1 MSEKVNKDRRKTLFK
16 IIVISIVAI
25 IFVPILYSGIYLY
38 AFWDPYGRF
47 YDVPVAF
54 VNLDKK
60 VIKEG
65 KEYNVGKD
73 IEDNL
78 RKNNKVG
85 WRFVS
90 YDEAKKG
97 VSGTKYYA
105 LILIPED
112 FSKNISEA
120 ASGNLVKPT
129 VLYEA
134 NKGKNFVFAQVSERA
149 AESIKSEVASSIQ
162 EQTTKS
168 LAGSLYN
175 VKDSLSEA
183 NKGASSLVDGTVKLL
198 NGSNQLDTGL
208 AKAATGAKQLQS
220 GLEKA
225 YTGEAQLTTGVDSLL
240 SGLNK
245 FKGGLTQNSEGINQL
260 VGGAKALSD
269 GMAAVASGTSKANLS
284 QGLTT
289 AADSIAQIK
298 GALNQVASIL
308 ATSSDPQSIGTAQ
321 TILNGL
327 VNTINTK
334 KLEENLRTAAGSA
347 SSLTNNLNQLSTAA
361 SKVSAG
367 TNTVA
372 STLSTTQSN
381 ALSGVN
387 QLIDGA
393 NKLKGGSQELSNGL
407 NTAVKKTGEL
417 ASGLATLNNGT
428 KDLSNGLNSLS
439 DGTVK
444 LRDGLNSGYNTMN
457 NSLKFGIEDISSFV
471 TNPLTL
477 SDVSINTVNYY
488 GEGLAPYF
496 ISLSLWLGA
505 MLMNLILSLTKLSK
519 VVQNKY
525 IKTYLGTFI
534 AGSVLV
540 MLQAVILS
548 SVLIAALGLQ
558 PTNQFVFYLE
568 NMFIS
573 VVFFS
578 IMYGVSYAI
587 GVVGTPILFV
597 LFILQLA
604 SSGGTFPIE
613 TAPGFFRVLSPFF
626 PMTYTVEGLRMIISG
641 INSIRLT
648 QISFFLL
655 TFMLIF
661 LISGFVVNRTF
672 KGLKSI
678 KAEEE

>member
-1 MSEKVNKDRRKTLFK
+1 MGEQVNRDRRKILFK
-16 IIVISIVAI
+16 IIVISIIAI

-60 VIKEG
+60 VVKEG

-85 WRFVS
+85 WKFVS

-168 LAGSLYN
+168 LAGSLYT

-183 NKGASSLVDGTVKLL
+183 SKGASSLVDGTVRLL

-208 AKAATGAKQLQS
+208 AKATSGAKQLQS

-225 YTGEAQLTTGVDSLL
+225 YAGEAKLTTGIDSLL
-240 SGLNK
+240 AGLNK
-245 FKGGLTQNSEGINQL
+245 FKGGLTQNSEGVNQL
-260 VGGAKALSD
+260 VSGAKALSD
-269 GMAAVASGTSKANLS
+269 GMSAVASGTSKANLS

-298 GALNQVASIL
+298 GALNQVSSIL
-308 ATSSDPQSIGTAQ
+308 STSNDPQSIGTAQ

-347 SSLTNNLNQLSTAA
+347 SSLTNNLNQLSAA
-361 SKVSAG
+361 
-367 TNTVA
+367 A
-372 STLSTTQSN
+372 STLSTTQNN

-387 QLIDGA
+387 QLINGA
-393 NKLKGGSQELSNGL
+393 NNLKSGSQELSRGL
-407 NTAVKKTGEL
+407 STAVKKTGEL
-417 ASGLATLNNGT
+417 ASGLTTLNNGT

-439 DGTVK
+439 DGTIK

-477 SDVSINTVNYY
+477 SDVSINTVKYY

-573 VVFFS
+573 IVFFS

-613 TAPGFFRVLSPFF
+613 TAPGVFRVLSPFF

-661 LISGFVVNRTF
+661 LIGGFVLNRSF